1 MRGLC
6 AQACHR
12 VGAFLG
18 SYASAVQDRTAI
30 TNEHERELEMTTTQ
44 QADRAVGVRD
54 IGRCLDRLPVG
65 PVHRKVVL
73 AIGLGL
79 FFEVYEIFLSGT
91 IATALKTEYGLGGT
105 ALQLMLASSFLG
117 MFLGAAAFGRI
128 ADRLGRRRAFLVN
141 LVWFSVWCVIAAVA
155 PNPLLLM
162 GARFMAGIGVGAE
175 YPVADSYLS
184 DVLPKAHRG
193 RLAAWAYTCSFL
205 AVPALGFLSLSL
217 DDRTVFG
224 LEGWRVL
231 LLAGAIGALFV
242 IVLRRG
248 LPESPRWLADMG
260 RSEDAEAALQAFK
273 SGAAAEEADTAD
285 SDEDDVAVSAAD
297 PARTVPAHQRLRLSP
312 YRQRLIMLAVFHLF
326 QPFGYYGFGTLAA
339 LVLVSRGYD
348 VTSSLLFT
356 AVSFI
361 GYPIGSLISI
371 PLMKRF
377 ERKYL
382 VIAAVAVMA
391 TCGVLFATVNT
402 PALIVMFGLFT
413 TAASNVFSNFY
424 HVYQAEIFPSDV
436 RATAVGWTYSVSR
449 LSSAALPF
457 ILIPVLDNYGAPTMF
472 AVVLIALAVTVV
484 VIARFGPRTTGRSLD
499 DINPT

>member
-1 MRGLC
+1 VTTALVQPDRKVGL
-6 AQACHR
+6 H
-12 VGAFLG
+12 
-18 SYASAVQDRTAI
+18 
-30 TNEHERELEMTTTQ
+30 
-44 QADRAVGVRD
+44 D
-54 IGRCLDRLPVG
+54 IGRRLDHLPVG
-65 PVHRKVVL
+65 CTHIKIVI

-79 FFEVYEIFLSGT
+79 FFEVYEIFLSST

-105 ALQLMLASSFLG
+105 ALQLLMASSFLG
-117 MFLGAAAFGRI
+117 MFIGAAAFGRI
-128 ADRLGRRRAFLVN
+128 ADRIGRRRAFLLS
-141 LVWFSVWCVIAAVA
+141 LVWFSVWSIIGAFA
-155 PNPLLLM
+155 PNPWMLV

-205 AVPALGFLSLSL
+205 AVPALGFLTLSMNG
-217 DDRTVFG
+217 RSVFG
-224 LEGWRVL
+224 FDSWRVL
-231 LLAGAIGALFV
+231 LVLGGVGALFV
-242 IVLRRG
+242 IALRRG
-248 LPESPRWLADMG
+248 LPESPRWLAGVG
-260 RSEDAEAALQAFK
+260 RTDEAQAAMRAFESGTGPETDDAAGENTADEDAEDKVTPASQPVRNVTAL
-273 SGAAAEEADTAD
+273 E
-285 SDEDDVAVSAAD
+285 
-297 PARTVPAHQRLRLSP
+297 RLRISP
-312 YRQRLIMLAVFHLF
+312 YRQRMIMLVVFHLF

-377 ERKYL
+377 ERKYMIMAT
-382 VIAAVAVMA
+382 VVVMA
-391 TCGVLFATVNT
+391 VCGMLFATVSV
-402 PALIVMFGLFT
+402 PAMIVLFGLLT
-413 TAASNVFSNFY
+413 TAASNAFSNIY

-457 ILIPVLDNYGAPTMF
+457 ILIPVLNHYGATTMF
-472 AVVLIALAVTVV
+472 TVVLVALAAA
-484 VIARFGPRTTGRSLD
+484 IAVLVPFGPRTTGRSLD
-499 DINPT
+499 EINPT